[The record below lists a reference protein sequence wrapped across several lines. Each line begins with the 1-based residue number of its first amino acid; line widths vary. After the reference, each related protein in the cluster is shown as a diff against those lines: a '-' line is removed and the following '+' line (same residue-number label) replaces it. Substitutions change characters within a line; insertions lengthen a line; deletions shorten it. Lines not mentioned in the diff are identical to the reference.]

1 MWLGAAYSL
10 SRTRGSRGY
19 RRLVKYG
26 KPLTPVLF
34 EDVGR
39 RCIELCFLTAL
50 AFRLYVLDANNNGS
64 ISVDVN
70 VSIGHCQ
77 RKFGISVEVIFPTL
91 SYVIPSYIW
100 CFVERMYGHYVR
112 LMRPHFFHRANVLR

>member
-10 SRTRGSRGY
+10 SRTRGSEGY

-26 KPLTPVLF
+26 KPLAPVLF

-64 ISVDVN
+64 ISVDMD
-70 VSIGHCQ
+70 VSIRHCQ
-77 RKFGISVEVIFPTL
+77 RKFVLLLKSSSQLFRTLFHPIS
-91 SYVIPSYIW
+91 
-100 CFVERMYGHYVR
+100 G
-112 LMRPHFFHRANVLR
+112 VLLN